1 MMRAEETGAGSITNV
16 CFWPEPVLVFMHLH
30 TVIPGLADGETRATK
45 RLLAVGCAMF
55 VSLRNMV
62 IK

>member
-1 MMRAEETGAGSITNV
+1 
-16 CFWPEPVLVFMHLH
+16 MHLH